1 MKEKKHRK
9 VFTKYRQFDNLSG
22 ESIAAAIAEID
33 AFMTENG
40 VDRMQRERY
49 KLLIEDALLDYA
61 KTDSGARLRLIT
73 HRFYKRILIQLRVRC
88 ERLNV
93 IDEEQGRF
101 REALLNGMA
110 AKPAWVYHRGEN
122 ILNYTEKILVPNR
135 DALKY
140 VLQYMG
146 DQKGNFRIG
155 LLLRVINM
163 LVLVTEPLL
172 AALIITA
179 FNETDLNRIILIAVM
194 IALLEA
200 ASSLFTYIASRKLT
214 KAYTKMR
221 ENMQIDL
228 SQNMLKIKAEHMD
241 AHNSGVFVERLTSET
256 ENVVDGID
264 EVLGVVTELVR
275 LISLLVAFA
284 IVSPVMLLFA
294 IVLFAVYY
302 IIVNAQS
309 RVVTKGLRR
318 LRIAREKLNGF
329 VVEMVKAHRD
339 IKVHHCEDSFILKA
353 RASISEYTGRTRDL
367 QNQSNKY
374 IFIREQFVAWT
385 NLAYLIA
392 LVIMMGSYG
401 MTPATA
407 LILYNYN
414 GKAYASA
421 RGVSGAAASM
431 YQLLLS
437 AERVYQLMKSP
448 DFAHEEFGNEKLEKV
463 QGRIEIRN
471 VHYGYRHDR
480 KMIKVLQ
487 GVDMRIEPGDSV
499 AFVGRSGCGKSTIL
513 SLLTRLYD
521 PQKGVILLD
530 GVNIEKLDQD
540 SLRGSI
546 GMVTQ
551 MPYLFNMTI
560 RENFEIIKQDVT
572 DEEMIEACKTVCIHD
587 DIMKFADGYDTVI
600 GEGGILISG
609 GQRQRIALARCLI
622 GDYPIIFLD
631 EATSA
636 LDNETQAKIQA
647 AIEHM
652 QGKTVIMVA
661 HRLSTVVNCKRLFFI
676 SEGRVIASGSHSEL
690 LETCPEYRRLYG
702 EEAQAAEY
710 AIKA

>member
-1 MKEKKHRK
+1 
-9 VFTKYRQFDNLSG
+9 
-22 ESIAAAIAEID
+22 
-33 AFMTENG
+33 
-40 VDRMQRERY
+40 
-49 KLLIEDALLDYA
+49 
-61 KTDSGARLRLIT
+61 
-73 HRFYKRILIQLRVRC
+73 
-88 ERLNV
+88 
-93 IDEEQGRF
+93 
-101 REALLNGMA
+101 
-110 AKPAWVYHRGEN
+110 
-122 ILNYTEKILVPNR
+122 
-135 DALKY
+135 
-140 VLQYMG
+140 MG
-146 DQKGNFRIG
+146 DQKKNFRIG

-200 ASSLFTYIASRKLT
+200 ASSLFTFVASRKLT

-228 SQNMLKIKAEHMD
+228 SQNMLKIKTEHVD
-241 AHNSGVFVERLTSET
+241 AHSSGLFVERLTSET
-256 ENVVDGID
+256 ENVVNGID
-264 EVLGVVTELVR
+264 EMLGVVTELVR

-294 IVLFAVYY
+294 VVLFVVYY
-302 IIVNAQS
+302 IIVNTQS
-309 RVVTKGLRR
+309 RVVANGMRR

-353 RASISEYTGRTRDL
+353 RASISEYTERTRDL
-367 QNQSNKY
+367 QNQSNMY

-385 NLAYLIA
+385 NLAYLIV

-421 RGVSGAAASM
+421 RGVSGAAASI

-437 AERVYQLMKSP
+437 AEWVYQLMKSP
-448 DFAHEEFGNEKLEKV
+448 DFAHEEFGDEKLEKV
-463 QGRIEIRN
+463 QGGIELRN
-471 VHYGYRHDR
+471 VHYGYMHDK

-540 SLRGSI
+540 SLRGST

-551 MPYLFNMTI
+551 MPYLF
-560 RENFEIIKQDVT
+560 
-572 DEEMIEACKTVCIHD
+572 IHD
-587 DIMKFADGYDTVI
+587 NP
-600 GEGGILISG
+600 GEL
-609 GQRQRIALARCLI
+609 
-622 GDYPIIFLD
+622 
-631 EATSA
+631 
-636 LDNETQAKIQA
+636 
-647 AIEHM
+647 
-652 QGKTVIMVA
+652 
-661 HRLSTVVNCKRLFFI
+661 
-676 SEGRVIASGSHSEL
+676 
-690 LETCPEYRRLYG
+690 
-702 EEAQAAEY
+702 
-710 AIKA
+710 

>member
-1 MKEKKHRK
+1 MKERKLRK
-9 VFTKYRQFDNLSG
+9 VFTKYRQFDSLSG
-22 ESIAAAIAEID
+22 ENIAEAIAEID
-33 AFMTENG
+33 VFMTENG

-49 KLLIEDALLDYA
+49 KLLLEDALLDYA
-61 KTDSGARLRLIT
+61 KKDSGARLRLIT
-73 HRFYKRILIQLRVRC
+73 HRFYKRLLIQLRVRC

-93 IDEEQGRF
+93 IDEEQGTF

-110 AKPAWVYHRGEN
+110 AKPKWAYHRGEN
-122 ILNYTEKILVPNR
+122 ILIYTEKVLVPNR

-146 DQKGNFRIG
+146 DQKGNFRAG
-155 LLLRVINM
+155 LLLRVLNM
-163 LVLVTEPLL
+163 LVLVAEPLL
-172 AALIITA
+172 SAMIITA
-179 FNETDLNRIILIAVM
+179 FNGSDLNRIVLIAVM
-194 IALLEA
+194 IAVLEA
-200 ASSLFTYIASRKLT
+200 ASALFTYIASRKLT
-214 KAYTKMR
+214 KAYTIMQ
-221 ENMQIDL
+221 ENMQVDL
-228 SQNMLKIKAEHMD
+228 SKNLLKIRTEHID
-241 AHNSGVFVERLTSET
+241 EHSSGLFVERLTSET
-256 ENVVDGID
+256 ENVVNGID
-264 EVLGVVTELVR
+264 EMLGVVTELVR
-275 LISLLVAFA
+275 LIGLLVAFA
-284 IVSPVMLLFA
+284 LVSPIMLLFA
-294 IVLFAVYY
+294 VVLFAVYY
-302 IIVNAQS
+302 FIVNRQS
-309 RVVTKGLRR
+309 RAVAKGLRR
-318 LRIAREKLNGF
+318 VRIAREKLNGF

-353 RASISEYTGRTRDL
+353 RESISEYMGRKRDL

-385 NLAYLIA
+385 DLAYLIM
-392 LVIMMGSYG
+392 LMIMMGSYG

-421 RGVSGAAASM
+421 RGVSGAASSI

-448 DFAHEEFGNEKLEKV
+448 DFAHEEFGDEKLEKV
-463 QGRIEIRN
+463 QGGIEIRS
-471 VHYGYRHDR
+471 VHYGYKHDG
-480 KMIKVLQ
+480 KTIKVLQ

-521 PQKGVILLD
+521 PQKGMILLD
-530 GVNIEKLDQD
+530 GVNIGKLDRD
-540 SLRGSI
+540 SLRGNI

-587 DIMKFADGYDTVI
+587 DIMKFANGYDTVI

-636 LDNETQAKIQA
+636 LDNETQAKIQE

-702 EEAQAAEY
+702 EETQAAEPQHP
-710 AIKA
+710 